1 MSNIPEGSIPVP
13 DMTGYPTFLF
23 VIDGQIAD
31 IMVVNPISERK
42 VACLSSNPTIY
53 ALEGGFPADGII
65 PRIDS
70 EWPPMA
76 AYNPD
81 VPSPSAS

>member
-70 EWPPMA
+70 EWPLMV

-81 VPSPSAS
+81 VPPPSAS